1 MSRVPTVER
10 VLRNDLCSGCGLCAG
25 LSGGAIEM
33 GVEPPGFNRPR
44 IRGAIS
50 AAAEAVI
57 ADSCPGSKVAPWRS
71 DVPSSPCWGPA
82 ERIATGHACDEA
94 VRFAG
99 SSGGAIT
106 ALLLFALESGL
117 VDRVVQVNAD
127 PAFPTR
133 NRVAVSRTADEV
145 IAAAGSRYAA
155 SSPLA
160 SIFEELEKG
169 GSFAFVGKPCD
180 VSALRRL
187 ARHDPRIDRH
197 IPVKLSF
204 FCGGIPS
211 HGGAERILDEMGL
224 AGAELA
230 EFRYRGNGWPGMATA
245 TTVDGR
251 SARMSYERSW
261 GHHLSREVQFRCK
274 ICPDAV
280 GGTAD
285 IACADAWYG
294 GESGYPQFE
303 EQDGRSLVMVRSTVG
318 RTLLD
323 KAVAAGRL
331 KVAPLAETEIILMQ
345 PAQARR
351 KRLVKAR
358 FAAMRLAGRRP
369 PKVDGL
375 LVEEASRMAGFKEKL
390 RNFAGTLRRVIAAG
404 S

>member
-1 MSRVPTVER
+1 MSGSPTVAR
-10 VLRNDLCSGCGLCAG
+10 VLRDDLCAGCGLCASV
-25 LSGGAIEM
+25 SGGAIAM
-33 GVEPPGFNRPR
+33 TVAGPGYNRPHVQ
-44 IRGAIS
+44 GKVS
-50 AAAEAVI
+50 AEAERI
-57 ADSCPGSKVAPWRS
+57 IDDGCPGSTVAPWS
-71 DVPSSPCWGPA
+71 DVLPPSPYWGPA
-82 ERIATGHACDEA
+82 EAILTGHATDEA

-106 ALLLFALESGL
+106 GLLLFALESGL

-133 NRVAVSRTADEV
+133 NRVAVSRTAQEV

-160 SIFEELEKG
+160 AISEQLEQG
-169 GSFAFVGKPCD
+169 GRFAFVGKPCD
-180 VSALRRL
+180 VSALRQL
-187 ARHDPRIDRH
+187 ARHDPRVDDH
-197 IPVKLSF
+197 IPFKLSF

-211 HGGAERILDEMGL
+211 HRGADHILAEMGL
-224 AGAELA
+224 ADAPLA
-230 EFRYRGNGWPGMATA
+230 EFRYRGNGWPGLAAARTS
-245 TTVDGR
+245 DGR
-251 SARMSYERSW
+251 SAQMSYERSW

-280 GGTAD
+280 GGVAD

-303 EQDGRSLVMVRSTVG
+303 EQDGRSLIMVRSTVG

-323 KAVAAGRL
+323 SAVAAGRM
-331 KVAPLAETEIILMQ
+331 KVEMLDEKEIILMQ

-369 PKVDGL
+369 PRADGL
-375 LVEEASRMAGFKEKL
+375 LIDEASRLAGFREKL
-390 RNFAGTLRRVIAAG
+390 RNFVGTFRRVLMA
-404 S
+404 

>member
-1 MSRVPTVER
+1 MSGSPTVER
-10 VLRNDLCSGCGLCAG
+10 VLRDDLCSGCGLCAG
-25 LSGGAIEM
+25 ISGGAIAM
-33 GVEPPGFNRPR
+33 GVEPPGYNRPR
-44 IRGAIS
+44 MVKPVS
-50 AAAEAVI
+50 AEVEAVI
-57 ADSCPGSKVAPWRS
+57 AESCPGSKVSPWRS
-71 DVPSSPCWGPA
+71 DLPPSPYWGPSEA
-82 ERIATGHACDEA
+82 VLTGYATDEG

-99 SSGGAIT
+99 SSGGALT
-106 ALLLFALESGL
+106 ALLLFALESGM

-127 PAFPTR
+127 PAFPAR
-133 NRVAVSRTADEV
+133 NRIAVSRTADEV

-169 GSFAFVGKPCD
+169 GAFAFVGKPCD
-180 VSALRRL
+180 VSALRQM
-187 ARHDPRIDRH
+187 ARYDDRIDRQ
-197 IPVKLSF
+197 IPVKISF
-204 FCGGIPS
+204 FCGGVPS
-211 HGGAERILDEMGL
+211 HRGADRILAEMGL
-224 AGAELA
+224 TGASLA
-230 EFRYRGNGWPGMATA
+230 EFRYRGNGWPGLATA
-245 TTVDGR
+245 RTVDGR
-251 SARMSYERSW
+251 SAQMSYARSW
-261 GHHLSREVQFRCK
+261 GHHLSKEVQFRCK

-280 GGTAD
+280 GGAAD

-303 EQDGRSLVMVRSTVG
+303 EQDGRSLIMVRSTVG

-331 KVAPLAETEIILMQ
+331 RVETLGEEEIILMQ

-369 PKVDGL
+369 PRVEGVLVD
-375 LVEEASRMAGFKEKL
+375 EASRLASVREKL
-390 RNFAGTLRRVIAAG
+390 RNFAGTFRRVVLAR

>member
-1 MSRVPTVER
+1 MTGSPTLER
-10 VLRNDLCSGCGLCAG
+10 VLRDDLCSGCGLCAG
-25 LSGGAIEM
+25 ISGGAIAM
-33 GVEPPGFNRPR
+33 GVEAPGYNRPHVVKPVSE
-44 IRGAIS
+44 AV
-50 AAAEAVI
+50 EAVI
-57 ADSCPGSKVAPWRS
+57 AECCPGSRVAPWRR
-71 DVPSSPCWGPA
+71 DVPGSPYWGPA
-82 ERIATGHACDEA
+82 EAILTGYACDA
-94 VRFAG
+94 GVRFAG
-99 SSGGAIT
+99 SSGGALT
-106 ALLLFALESGL
+106 ALLLFAMECGL

-127 PAFPTR
+127 PDFPAR
-133 NRVAVSRTADEV
+133 NRVVVSRTAEEV

-160 SIFEELEKG
+160 SIFEEVEKG
-169 GSFAFVGKPCD
+169 GAFALVGKPCD
-180 VSALRRL
+180 ISALRQL
-187 ARHDPRIDRH
+187 ARHDARIDTQ

-211 HGGAERILDEMGL
+211 HGGADRILAEMGL
-224 AGAELA
+224 AGAPLA
-230 EFRYRGNGWPGMATA
+230 EFRYRGNGWPGLAA
-245 TTVDGR
+245 ARTTDGR
-251 SARMSYERSW
+251 TAQMSYERSW
-261 GHHLSREVQFRCK
+261 GHHLSKEVQFRCK

-280 GGTAD
+280 GGAAD

-303 EQDGRSLVMVRSTVG
+303 EQDGRSLIMVRSNVG

-331 KVAPLAETEIILMQ
+331 SVETLAEAEIILMQ

-369 PKVDGL
+369 PRVEGVLVD
-375 LVEEASRMAGFKEKL
+375 EASRLAGFREKL
-390 RNFAGTLRRVIAAG
+390 RNFAGTFRRVLAR

>member
-1 MSRVPTVER
+1 MTGSPTVER
-10 VLRNDLCSGCGLCAG
+10 VLRDDLCSGCGLCAG
-25 LSGGAIEM
+25 VSGGAIAM
-33 GVEPPGFNRPR
+33 GVKAPGYNRPHVVKPVK
-44 IRGAIS
+44 ADV
-50 AAAEAVI
+50 EAVI
-57 ADSCPGSKVAPWRS
+57 AESCPGSRVAPWRR
-71 DVPSSPCWGPA
+71 DLPSSPYWGPA
-82 ERIATGHACDEA
+82 EAILTGYACDEG

-99 SSGGAIT
+99 SSGGALT

-127 PAFPTR
+127 PAYPAR
-133 NRVAVSRTADEV
+133 NRVAVSHTADEV

-160 SIFEELEKG
+160 SIFEELGKG
-169 GSFAFVGKPCD
+169 GTFAFVGKPCD
-180 VSALRRL
+180 VSALAQL
-187 ARHDPRIDRH
+187 ARHDERIDQQ

-211 HGGAERILDEMGL
+211 HGGADRILAEMGL
-224 AGAELA
+224 AGSPLA
-230 EFRYRGNGWPGMATA
+230 EFRYRGNGWPGLATA
-245 TTVDGR
+245 RTTDGR
-251 SARMSYERSW
+251 TAQMTYERSW
-261 GHHLSREVQFRCK
+261 GHHLSKEVQFRCK
-274 ICPDAV
+274 VCPDAV
-280 GGTAD
+280 GGAAD

-303 EQDGRSLVMVRSTVG
+303 EQDGRSLIMVRSEVG

-331 KVAPLAETEIILMQ
+331 SVETLAEAEIILMQ

-369 PKVDGL
+369 PRVEGVLVD
-375 LVEEASRMAGFKEKL
+375 EASRLAGLRERL
-390 RNFAGTLRRVIAAG
+390 RNFAGTFRRVLAR